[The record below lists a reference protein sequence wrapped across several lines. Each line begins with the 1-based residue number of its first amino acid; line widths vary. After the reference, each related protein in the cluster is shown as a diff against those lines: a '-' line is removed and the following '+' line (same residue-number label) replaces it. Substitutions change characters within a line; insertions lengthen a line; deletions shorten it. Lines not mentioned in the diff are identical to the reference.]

1 MPRYAADTTV
11 PADRSR
17 AEIERTLE
25 RYGATAFMYGRDQR
39 QSLIAF
45 DIAGRRY
52 RMALP
57 MPDPNGREFTH
68 TPTGLLRT
76 ANSRQAA
83 YEQATR
89 QRWRALA
96 LLIKAVLE
104 AAESGIT
111 TLETALQPYVVIP
124 GSNQTAGD
132 WLAPQI
138 ELAYRTGRL
147 PALLPQQGLLV
158 PPAADAGD
166 VIEGET
172 HEIR

>member
-17 AEIERTLE
+17 AEIEHTLT
-25 RYGATAFMYGRDQR
+25 RYGATAFLYGRDAGKAM
-39 QSLIAF
+39 IAF
-45 DIAGRRY
+45 DIEGRRY
-52 RMALP
+52 RMTLP
-57 MPDPNGREFTH
+57 MPLANAREFTH

-83 YEQATR
+83 YEQAAR

-111 TLETALQPYVVIP
+111 TIETALQPYVIIP

-138 ELAYRTGRL
+138 NAAYRTGRL
-147 PALLPQQGLLV
+147 PALLPV
-158 PPAADAGD
+158 PPVADAGD